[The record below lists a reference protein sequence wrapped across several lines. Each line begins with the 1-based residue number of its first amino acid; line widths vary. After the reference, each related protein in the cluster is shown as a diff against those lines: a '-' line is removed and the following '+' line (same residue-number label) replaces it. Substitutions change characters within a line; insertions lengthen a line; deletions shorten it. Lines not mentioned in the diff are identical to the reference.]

1 MNFNILAVGDVV
13 GACGVRYLEGNLRRI
28 KKKYDADLVIVNGE
42 NSADANGISRKSAIS
57 LFDAGADV
65 ITGGNHSLRCKDVY
79 SLYESEE
86 RLLIPANIS
95 PIPVGNGYVIIE
107 TSFGRVL
114 VISVL
119 GQMFMNPAE
128 SPFYAV
134 EKILKSEYGKFDLAV
149 ADIHAEATSEK
160 LAFLRYF
167 ADRFQVIFG
176 THTHVQTADETVLGS
191 CGYIT
196 DLGMCG
202 AVDSILGTVSAKVVD
217 KFVKR
222 TPEKFELADG
232 RCVLTGAVFTIDS
245 SSKNA
250 LQVKRIIETE

>member
-13 GACGVRYLEGNLRRI
+13 GACGIRYLESNLRRI
-28 KKKYDADLVIVNGE
+28 KKKYGADLIIVNGE
-42 NSADANGISRKSAIS
+42 NSADANGISRRSAIS
-57 LFDAGADV
+57 IFDAGADV

-79 SLYESEE
+79 SLYESES
-86 RLLIPANIS
+86 RLLLPANIS
-95 PIPVGNGYVIIE
+95 PVPFGNGHVIIE

-114 VISVL
+114 VVNVL
-119 GQMFMNPAE
+119 GQIYMNPCE

-134 EKILKSEYGKFDLAV
+134 ERILKSEHGNYDFAV

-167 ADRFQVIFG
+167 SDRFQVIFG
-176 THTHVQTADETVLGS
+176 THTHVQTADEMIFRS

-202 AVDSILGTVSAKVVD
+202 AEDSILGTVAQRVVD
-217 KFVKR
+217 KLVKR
-222 TPEKFELADG
+222 TPERFELADG
-232 RCVLTGAVFTIDS
+232 KCVLCGALFTIDS
-245 SSKNA
+245 DSKKT
-250 LQVKRIIETE
+250 LDVKRIFEAE

>member
-13 GACGVRYLEGNLRRI
+13 GACGVRYLEENLRRI

-42 NSADANGISRKSAIS
+42 NSADGNGISRKSALS
-57 LFDAGADV
+57 LLDSGADV

-86 RLLIPANIS
+86 RLLLPANIS
-95 PIPVGNGYVIIE
+95 PIPFGNGYAIIE
-107 TSFGRVL
+107 TSVGRIL

-119 GQMFMNPAE
+119 GQIFMNPAE
-128 SPFYAV
+128 SPFYTV
-134 EKILKSEYGKFDLAV
+134 EKILKSERGNFDLAV

-160 LAFLRYF
+160 LAFLHYF
-167 ADRFQVIFG
+167 ADRFQVVFG
-176 THTHVQTADETVLGS
+176 THTHIQTADEMIFGP

-196 DLGMCG
+196 DIGMCG
-202 AVDSILGTVSAKVVD
+202 AIDSIIGTISERVVD

-222 TPEKFELADG
+222 TPERFELADG
-232 RCVLTGAVFTIDS
+232 KCKLTGALFTIDPMT
-245 SSKNA
+245 KKTIE
-250 LQVKRIIETE
+250 VKRILESE

>member
-13 GACGVRYLEGNLRRI
+13 GACGVRYLENNLRRI
-28 KKKYDADLVIVNGE
+28 KKKYDADLVIINGE
-42 NSADANGISRKSAIS
+42 NSADGNGISRKSAMA

-79 SLYESEE
+79 SLYESETC
-86 RLLIPANIS
+86 LLLPANIS
-95 PIPVGNGYVIIE
+95 TTPIGNGHVIID
-107 TSFGRVL
+107 TSIGRVL
-114 VISVL
+114 IVSVL

-128 SPFYAV
+128 SPFYTV
-134 EKILKSEYGKFDLAV
+134 EKILKAEKGNFDIAV
-149 ADIHAEATSEK
+149 ADIHCEATSEK

-167 ADRFQVIFG
+167 QGQFQVIFG
-176 THTHVQTADETVLGS
+176 THTHVQTADEAIFGG

-202 AVDSILGTVSAKVVD
+202 AVDSILGTVSERVIN
-217 KFVKR
+217 KFVLR

-232 RCVLTGAVFTIDS
+232 RCKMCGALFTIDAA
-245 SSKNA
+245 SKKTFE
-250 LQVKRIIETE
+250 VKRIIESE